1 MGRVYLGRSPGGRR
15 VAIKVIRAELAEDA
29 EFRARF
35 AREVSAARK
44 VSGIYT
50 ASVVDA
56 DPDGPVPWL
65 ATSYVTGPSLADAV
79 ADRGPLPLTSVLMLA
94 AGLAEGLDAI
104 HSAGVVHRDLK
115 PSNVLLAEDGPR
127 LIDFGICRSVE
138 TRALTRTGMVV
149 GSPGFM
155 APEQAEGHEVGP
167 PSDIFSLGAVLTF
180 AATGEGPFGEASSA
194 ALLYRVVCAEPN
206 IDRLPAEI
214 RPLIGRCLAKHP
226 QDRPTAV
233 QLLAEL
239 STAQPGARPL
249 PEPAIVGLPGHD
261 PAGPAPDEA
270 ARAMAPPR
278 SAAERAAPSNVLL
291 GPAPPPA
298 ASPEPTATVAPVM
311 PGGRE
316 AAGASAAAPGRPHS
330 SSYARSPV
338 PGSPG
343 RTGRPG
349 KHARFSRNAVT
360 AVLATVVLV
369 LSGSV
374 AALILTPTSAPAAVA
389 LEPGG
394 DAGRQPVHA
403 PGRHRPAGAQAAAR
417 QRRHLFRRHAG
428 PVRRDPEESQLQS
441 ATAGQLPACAPG

>member
-1 MGRVYLGRSPGGRR
+1 MDELQPGDPRWIGPYWLEGRLGSGGMGRVYLGRSPGGRH
-15 VAIKVIRAELAEDA
+15 VAIKVIREELAEDA

-35 AREVSAARK
+35 AREVSAVRK

-50 ASVVDA
+50 APVVDA
-56 DPDGPVPWL
+56 DPDGPLPWL
-65 ATSYVTGPSLADAV
+65 ATSYVAGPSLADAV
-79 ADRGPLPLTSVLMLA
+79 ADRGPLPPTSVLRLA
-94 AGLAEGLDAI
+94 AGLAEGLGAI

-138 TRALTRTGMVV
+138 TRALTLTGMVV

-155 APEQAEGHEVGP
+155 APEQAEGHDVGP

-214 RPLIGRCLAKHP
+214 RHLIGHCLAKHP
-226 QDRPTAV
+226 QDRPTAA

-239 STAQPGARPL
+239 STAQPGIHPL
-249 PEPAIVGLPGHD
+249 PEPVISGLPGHG
-261 PAGPAPDEA
+261 PAGSAPDEA

-278 SAAERAAPSNVLL
+278 SATDRAALSNLPL
-291 GPAPPPA
+291 GLAPPA
-298 ASPEPTATVAPVM
+298 ALPEPTATAP
-311 PGGRE
+311 PAIRNGSE
-316 AAGASAAAPGRPHS
+316 AAGYSTAAPGRPHPS
-330 SSYARSPV
+330 NYARPPG

-343 RTGRPG
+343 SASSGG
-349 KHARFSRNAVT
+349 KHGRFSRKAIIG
-360 AVLATVVLV
+360 VLATVVLV

-374 AALILTPTSAPAAVA
+374 AALILTPTSSPAAVT
-389 LEPGG
+389 L
-394 DAGRQPVHA
+394 DRKSV
-403 PGRHRPAGAQAAAR
+403 
-417 QRRHLFRRHAG
+417 
-428 PVRRDPEESQLQS
+428 V
-441 ATAGQLPACAPG
+441 

>member
-1 MGRVYLGRSPGGRR
+1 MRRCHGLSAAGMRFLGTPSVDSSVNSPVPSARRLFRRDGPTVSDDGAAMEQYRRVTPLRGFHPGIPGRRARLDLRGERVGRAAAWGSAADRTVLARGATGLRRHGPRLPGPVTGRPACRHQGDPGRTGRRRRVPCPVRPGSSPLRGRSVAYTRR
-15 VAIKVIRAELAEDA
+15 QLWMLIQ
-29 EFRARF
+29 
-35 AREVSAARK
+35 
-44 VSGIYT
+44 
-50 ASVVDA
+50 
-56 DPDGPVPWL
+56 DGPVPWL
-65 ATSYVTGPSLADAV
+65 ATSYVAGPSLADAV
-79 ADRGPLPLTSVLMLA
+79 ADRGPLPPASVLRLA

-138 TRALTRTGMVV
+138 TRSLTRTGMVV

-206 IDRLPAEI
+206 IDGLPAEI

-226 QDRPTAV
+226 QDRPTAA

-249 PEPAIVGLPGHD
+249 PEPAIRGLPGHG

-278 SAAERAAPSNVLL
+278 PATERAAPPNLRL
-291 GPAPPPA
+291 RPAPRLRLRRNLP
-298 ASPEPTATVAPVM
+298 
-311 PGGRE
+311 
-316 AAGASAAAPGRPHS
+316 RP
-330 SSYARSPV
+330 Y
-338 PGSPG
+338 
-343 RTGRPG
+343 
-349 KHARFSRNAVT
+349 
-360 AVLATVVLV
+360 
-369 LSGSV
+369 
-374 AALILTPTSAPAAVA
+374 
-389 LEPGG
+389 
-394 DAGRQPVHA
+394 
-403 PGRHRPAGAQAAAR
+403 HR
-417 QRRHLFRRHAG
+417 
-428 PVRRDPEESQLQS
+428 
-441 ATAGQLPACAPG
+441 